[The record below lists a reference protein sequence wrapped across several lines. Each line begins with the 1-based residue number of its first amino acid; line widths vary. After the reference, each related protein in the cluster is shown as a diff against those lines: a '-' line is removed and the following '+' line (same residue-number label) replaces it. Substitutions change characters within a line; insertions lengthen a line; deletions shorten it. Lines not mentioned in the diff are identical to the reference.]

1 MTYCKLC
8 IGIIG
13 NTIVHK
19 FLFCNHGLPKW
30 PPEQPITRHFRVFRH
45 LQNHVSQRTYNRP
58 VIIHVMVLPHNYTI
72 KADNMLNVWV
82 GCTVPLPSSQFWC
95 KKDNTR
101 NEMKWNMH
109 GKKLKEIDTY
119 FKCTTFVIY
128 EISSI
133 IVIYEI
139 SSRIV
144 NNKN

>member
-95 KKDNTR
+95 KKIKQ
-101 NEMKWNMH
+101 EMKWNMH
-109 GKKLKEIDTY
+109 SKKFGRNRCINTSNAQLLLSMKSVLELKTI
-119 FKCTTFVIY
+119 KI
-128 EISSI
+128 
-133 IVIYEI
+133 
-139 SSRIV
+139 
-144 NNKN
+144 K

>member
-72 KADNMLNVWV
+72 KADNMLKVWV
-82 GCTVPLPSSQFWC
+82 GCMVPLPSSQFWC
-95 KKDNTR
+95 KKIKQ
-101 NEMKWNMH
+101 EMKWNVH
-109 GKKLKEIDTY
+109 GKNLEEIDTY
-119 FKCTTFVIY
+119 FKCTTFVF
-128 EISSI
+128 
-133 IVIYEI
+133 YEI

>member
-72 KADNMLNVWV
+72 KADNMLNVWL
-82 GCTVPLPSSQFWC
+82 GCMVALPSSKFWC
-95 KKDNTR
+95 KKIKQ
-101 NEMKWNMH
+101 EMKWNMH
-109 GKKLKEIDTY
+109 GKNLEEIDTC

-128 EISSI
+128 K
-133 IVIYEI
+133 I